1 MDRKDFDRLLSQG
14 KIPSVLLFEGEEEHM
29 KQSAFDALQKKL
41 LPEGLEEL
49 NRTLLDA
56 PETDQIIAAAETLP
70 FMADRRLV
78 VVRNHPALIGRA
90 EADDRLAEY
99 LPSVPPS
106 SVLLFFCT
114 QKPDGRKKLYSVIRK
129 LNGVVVFS
137 PLRDRELTTFVTS
150 GVGSRSSRSS
160 RVGTT

>member
-29 KQSAFDALQKKL
+29 KQSALDALQKKL

-70 FMADRRLV
+70 FRADRRFV
-78 VVRNHPALIGRA
+78 VVRNDKFYFGFIGGRQVA
-90 EADDRLAEY
+90 ILSAFFRLQ
-99 LPSVPPS
+99 VN
-106 SVLLFFCT
+106 T
-114 QKPDGRKKLYSVIRK
+114 
-129 LNGVVVFS
+129 LN
-137 PLRDRELTTFVTS
+137 
-150 GVGSRSSRSS
+150 
-160 RVGTT
+160 